1 MKIGHKMQLTVTRTM
16 TISKSVTVKVQ
27 TKLNQRANKATKST
41 KLLLVMYIEQQQNTE
56 MV

>member
-1 MKIGHKMQLTVTRTM
+1 MGGFMKIGHKMQLTVTRTM

-41 KLLLVMYIEQQQNTE
+41 KLLLVMYIE
-56 MV
+56 